1 MPAMPCGYGR
11 EFGPGTLT
19 KEVASSELAARV
31 AFTRIFFIRRN
42 VCASESFQLLYRP
55 VALPCHKRAGLFRS
69 PDQGPYRVD
78 G

>member
-31 AFTRIFFIRRN
+31 AFTRIFWLCHSKWLI
-42 VCASESFQLLYRP
+42 AFQRKHITL
-55 VALPCHKRAGLFRS
+55 
-69 PDQGPYRVD
+69 
-78 G
+78 